1 MVGKNTKANSCLIL
15 ILLTALFLLLVASN
29 RTVAQTPENS
39 SGGSLVGMPTLKTYS
54 NPDLGISLQLS
65 PLWKIEEQKN
75 AVKLIREQNLVSLD
89 IRSNK
94 LEPSFTDISQYAIQ
108 DLNERQESRKDFKVL
123 SSEESEVA
131 GGRQGYKVMYMFTK
145 KDTGNADKILRYW
158 VLGENAVYTIAYDA
172 PLDKYDSYFSEAQSM
187 IDSIQFNV
195 KADLESTQA
204 ISDQNQ
210 SSGNQDISNTKLSES
225 ETNADSKQETDTEF
239 LTYQNENLRL
249 KLEYPADWE
258 KQEFES
264 DVKFVSPGQDKDD
277 PYSEVVEA
285 RVFPM
290 GTLPFLPAGN
300 LSVSDVASGFIGYYN
315 QTLKNFEVIDS
326 KPTLIGNNDAI
337 LLVLKYIDDNTG
349 ETQAMNLFTVNGDD
363 IFAISYYAQPTS
375 YASYSSIVTKM
386 LLSLE
391 IL

>member
-1 MVGKNTKANSCLIL
+1 MAGENTRANSCLIL
-15 ILLTALFLLLVASN
+15 FALTALFLLLVTCN
-29 RTVAQTPENS
+29 RTVAQTSQNESVGPFEEN
-39 SGGSLVGMPTLKTYS
+39 PTLKAYS
-54 NPDLGISLQLS
+54 NPDLGVSLQLF
-65 PLWKIEEQKN
+65 PQWQTEEQKN
-75 AVKLIREQNLVSLD
+75 AVKLVREQNLVSID
-89 IRSNK
+89 IRLNK

-108 DLNERQESRKDFKVL
+108 DLNERQESRKDFKLL
-123 SSEESEVA
+123 SSEESAVA
-131 GGRQGYKVMYMFTK
+131 GGKQGYKVIYTFTK
-145 KDTGNADKILRYW
+145 KDTGVADKILRFW

-172 PLDKYDSYFSEAQSM
+172 RLDKYDSYFSEAQSM

-204 ISDQNQ
+204 ISDQYQ
-210 SSGNQDISNTKLSES
+210 SSANQDISNTKISES
-225 ETNADSKQETDTEF
+225 ETNDSKQETDTEF

-277 PYSEVVEA
+277 PFSEVVEA

-315 QTLKNFEVIDS
+315 QTLQNLQVIDS
-326 KPTLIGNNDAI
+326 KPTIVGNNDAI

-349 ETQAMNLFTVNGDD
+349 ETQAMNLFTVNGND